1 VLVDFEN
8 LLPKFVKVFPR
19 EYKRVLASMK
29 SDAASKDAVERAAE
43 DVDEQDD
50 EAQAV
55 EKDAFEELKKL
66 ATASLNEKPSEVIFS
81 FLLVYY

>member
-1 VLVDFEN
+1 
-8 LLPKFVKVFPR
+8 
-19 EYKRVLASMK
+19 
-29 SDAASKDAVERAAE
+29 VERAAE
-43 DVDEQDD
+43 DVDDQDD

-81 FLLVYY
+81 LFICNSFIIFLHFTFCFLRKQLCLNSPCSH